1 MKNKR
6 NLQGILFLNAKTLS
20 ALELKT
26 S

>member
-1 MKNKR
+1 MKNKI
-6 NLQGILFLNAKTLS
+6 NLRDILFLNAKTLS